1 MIRKGH
7 LRSGLFLSFGGA
19 VGALSTFARNIIIA
33 RLISVEDFGIAA
45 TFGITMALVQMSTGL
60 GVDRLIVQATDG
72 EEPKLQGTVQAFNIL
87 RGVVLAL
94 IMYAVASPIAHLFD
108 LPELIWAFQW
118 LAVLPLITGF
128 VHMDPARFQREMSFG
143 PSVLVESVPQIIA
156 VALSAPLAIYFKDY
170 RVMLWIITIQAVST
184 VVLSFLVAKRR
195 YSVALDRKY
204 LNRIFSFG
212 WPLML
217 NGLLL
222 FGIFQADRGIVGI
235 AYSMEDLGWFSAA
248 FTLTLFP
255 SMVFANAAQSFFM
268 PMLSKV
274 QDDPE
279 KLERGAIATT
289 KACLLI
295 GIVISVGLSLAGP
308 AFLLLLFGDAYAGGV
323 QVIAWLALMQGIRM
337 AKAGPTIVAISCGK
351 TKLPLYANIVRSFAL
366 IFALVAVWQGWGVLG
381 IVIGGIIGE
390 TMAVIY
396 FLSLLRRKFGIGLS
410 LLYKSVVI
418 SIALVALAIVLSSNF
433 ATGQS
438 PFMEIGGSIVLTLVA
453 MGIFMLF
460 ALDLVK
466 WLKQSGHEQ
475 AEAQV

>member
-1 MIRKGH
+1 MIKGH

-72 EEPKLQGTVQAFNIL
+72 NEPKLQGTVQAFNIL
-87 RGVVLAL
+87 RGVVLAV

-128 VHMDPARFQREMSFG
+128 VHMDAARFQREMKFG

-156 VALSAPLAIYFKDY
+156 VALSAPLALYFKDY
-170 RVMLWIITIQAVST
+170 RVMLWIITVQAVST
-184 VVLSFLVAKRR
+184 VVLSFLVSKRR
-195 YSVALDRKY
+195 YSVAIDREF
-204 LNRIFSFG
+204 LNRILSFG

-217 NGLLL
+217 NGILL

-268 PMLSKV
+268 PMLSRV

-279 KLERGAIATT
+279 KLEAGSVATI
-289 KACLLI
+289 KACLMI
-295 GIVISVGLSLAGP
+295 GITISVGLSLAGP
-308 AFLLLLFGDAYAGGV
+308 AFLLLLFGNDYIGGV
-323 QVIAWLALMQGIRM
+323 AIIAWFALMQGIRM
-337 AKAGPTIVAISCGK
+337 AKAGPTIVAISCGQ

-366 IFALVAVWQGWGVLG
+366 VFALVAVWQGWGVLG

-390 TMAVIY
+390 TMAVVY
-396 FLSLLRRKFGIGLS
+396 FLSLLKRKFGIDLS
-410 LLYKSVVI
+410 LLYKSVVV
-418 SIALVALAIVLSSNF
+418 SMVLIATAIFLSANF
-433 ATGQS
+433 ATGQD
-438 PFMEIGGSIVLTLVA
+438 PVYEIAGSILLTLA
-453 MGIFMLF
+453 ALGIFLLF
-460 ALDLVK
+460 AQDLLK
-466 WLKQSGHEQ
+466 WLKQTGHGQ

>member
-1 MIRKGH
+1 M
-7 LRSGLFLSFGGA
+7 FLSFGGA

-72 EEPKLQGTVQAFNIL
+72 NEPKLQATVQAFNIL
-87 RGVVLAL
+87 RGVVLAI

-118 LAVLPLITGF
+118 LAILPLITGF
-128 VHMDPARFQREMSFG
+128 VHMDAARFQREMKFG
-143 PSVLVESVPQIIA
+143 PSVLVESIPQIIA
-156 VALSAPLAIYFKDY
+156 VALSAPLALYFKDY
-170 RVMLWIITIQAVST
+170 RVMLWIITAQAVST
-184 VVLSFLVAKRR
+184 VVLSFIVAKRR
-195 YSVALDRKY
+195 YSVAIDREF

-217 NGLLL
+217 NGILL

-279 KLERGAIATT
+279 KLEAGSIATI
-289 KACLLI
+289 KACLMI
-295 GIVISVGLSLAGP
+295 GITISVGLSLAGP
-308 AFLLLLFGDAYAGGV
+308 AFLLLLFGSDYVGGV
-323 QVIAWLALMQGIRM
+323 AIIAWLALMQGIRM
-337 AKAGPTIVAISCGK
+337 AKAGPTIVAISCGQ

-366 IFALVAVWQGWGVLG
+366 VFALIAVWQGWGVLG

-390 TMAVIY
+390 TMAVIF
-396 FLSLLRRKFGIGLS
+396 FLVLLSRKFGVDLS
-410 LLYKSVVI
+410 LLYKSVVV
-418 SIALVALAIVLSSNF
+418 SIVLVALAIVLSSNF
-433 ATGQS
+433 ATGQD
-438 PFMEIGGSIVLTLVA
+438 PVLEIAGSILLTLVA
-453 MGIFMLF
+453 LGIFLLF
-460 ALDLVK
+460 AMDLVK
-466 WLKQSGHEQ
+466 WLKQSGEGQ
-475 AEAQV
+475 PETQV